1 MPPRLLKIKK
11 LSVYLIILIGTF
23 SCSNEGSDL
32 ASYRTPYEISDG
44 KATTTYEQGID
55 WWKALESRS
64 PYLKVIEF
72 GDTDAGKPLHL
83 IILNK
88 ERNFSLEKLH
98 TDNKLILLVNNGIH
112 PGEPDGIDAS
122 MIFTRELLS
131 NADVKNKLD
140 DIILA
145 IIPFYNVGG
154 AMNRN
159 CCSRANQN
167 GPESYGFRGNSRN
180 LDLNRDFIKCDSR
193 NAQSFNQIFSS
204 LDPDIYL
211 ETHVTNGAD
220 YPYTM
225 TYLVSQPDKLG
236 KHLGTTVRDELSPL
250 LFDMMKKKED
260 EMIPYVNV
268 HGGSPEHGF
277 SAFYDSPRYSTGY
290 TALHHSIGML
300 TETHM
305 LKPFDQRVESTKRF
319 LESLLDASAQLKDHI
334 IAAREE
340 QLKTDRALGEMHID
354 WELDSSLVEELV
366 FKGYQAYKDTSSVT
380 GQPQLYY
387 NRDSIWTKPIP
398 YYNVMKPKTTVS
410 VPSYYLVPRAWS
422 EVIDRLTWNGVKMK
436 PLEHDT
442 TMDVVAYEILETQ
455 TPKNPYEGHYIH
467 RNTSVEKQYWSHTI
481 LGGTHYLI
489 DTEQDKK
496 RFILETLEPEAPD
509 SYFNWNFF
517 DEVLMQKE
525 WFSSYIFD
533 REAEKL
539 LESDSALART
549 FEEMKAKDSIFAN
562 DAFSQLYFLYRN
574 SDHYER
580 NRHNIYP
587 ILRIE

>member
-1 MPPRLLKIKK
+1 M
-11 LSVYLIILIGTF
+11 YLIILIGTF

-193 NAQSFNQIFSS
+193 NAQSFNQLFSS

-225 TYLVSQPDKLG
+225 TYLV
-236 KHLGTTVRDELSPL
+236 
-250 LFDMMKKKED
+250 
-260 EMIPYVNV
+260 
-268 HGGSPEHGF
+268 
-277 SAFYDSPRYSTGY
+277 
-290 TALHHSIGML
+290 
-300 TETHM
+300 
-305 LKPFDQRVESTKRF
+305 
-319 LESLLDASAQLKDHI
+319 
-334 IAAREE
+334 
-340 QLKTDRALGEMHID
+340 
-354 WELDSSLVEELV
+354 
-366 FKGYQAYKDTSSVT
+366 
-380 GQPQLYY
+380 
-387 NRDSIWTKPIP
+387 
-398 YYNVMKPKTTVS
+398 
-410 VPSYYLVPRAWS
+410 
-422 EVIDRLTWNGVKMK
+422 
-436 PLEHDT
+436 
-442 TMDVVAYEILETQ
+442 
-455 TPKNPYEGHYIH
+455 
-467 RNTSVEKQYWSHTI
+467 
-481 LGGTHYLI
+481 
-489 DTEQDKK
+489 
-496 RFILETLEPEAPD
+496 
-509 SYFNWNFF
+509 
-517 DEVLMQKE
+517 
-525 WFSSYIFD
+525 
-533 REAEKL
+533 
-539 LESDSALART
+539 
-549 FEEMKAKDSIFAN
+549 
-562 DAFSQLYFLYRN
+562 
-574 SDHYER
+574 
-580 NRHNIYP
+580 
-587 ILRIE
+587 